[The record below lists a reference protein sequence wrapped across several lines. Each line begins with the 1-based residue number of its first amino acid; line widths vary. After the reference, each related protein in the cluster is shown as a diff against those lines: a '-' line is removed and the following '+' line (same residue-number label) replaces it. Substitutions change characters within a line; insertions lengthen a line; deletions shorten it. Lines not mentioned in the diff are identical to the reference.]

1 MDLDAS
7 SPSATFP
14 MHEAASRGNLALIKE
29 LIDQGEDVNAYNARG
44 ETALICAIN
53 KCHGG
58 APGVV
63 HALIRGGA
71 DANLPLL
78 SPEDAEPAIIAEAR
92 QNGVKEADHMWRYNG
107 SLLAAGP
114 TPLHLCAARGL
125 PACASE
131 LLSAG
136 AVPKALAPWP
146 QSAMAQAGRG
156 GGDLVTCAHVAA
168 AVGKAEFL
176 RWITGMV
183 PKICRWRSMDGWLAL
198 HTAVHA
204 GHIPTCKVLHSA
216 HMDSQALTVPE
227 RPPPPNSAAAAA
239 AAAASSGVTPW
250 SASGR
255 RRAPR
260 MLTLADVA
268 HLSGSA
274 AAEAWVRSLSSVDVR
289 AARSSAQTRAN
300 ETAARKGD
308 VDALRA
314 FAHSGRPWSHYQSKP
329 GVTLAHIAARAG
341 SADALQ
347 YLLVD
352 APEPLDAMAREP
364 GSGKQPLHLAAEN
377 LHEEAVSVLL
387 NTGLVD
393 VLARAADGR
402 TALDLLPPGGR
413 RAALCRALLRGA
425 VFLSGCRVAGLSGE
439 KSLPQVMVEDIAAAV
454 GPGHSWPGLGAG
466 AAGASGRG
474 ASADNLGGF
483 VTADGRSLLAG
494 SAADAAATAGA
505 GGDDSAEADADELA
519 WGGQGLGFSS
529 SAAYLDRAASRRAGS
544 KRHRRNRQGRRS
556 AADDALSVTD
566 LVQMRAVGATP
577 TPSIR
582 ANMAAAASSRRSQ
595 RPDHGH
601 GSSGTGDGDGDVS
614 GAGRGGS
621 RRRRRRGGR
630 RAGDDLARGRASGA
644 TPYSGGAAAGSAP
657 IGAVGDLGGIGSAVR
672 RPRLG
677 RAAAAPA
684 QRRRQQGP
692 DSGGWTSIGRG
703 PRGRHGGP
711 EAGADS
717 NPADSAAPLSS
728 ASTGRGGAAAAAAS
742 AKDGGSPLRV
752 FPPSHPAPVLRALS
766 DASSLSTSSPLGPL
780 SAVRQASAGS
790 FGSSAAYARSHQQRA
805 GARADEGSVAR
816 SAQAG
821 FGGAGPALGSSAT
834 SGSATASSAHGDHP
848 ENGGAGPAL
857 SVVDVWL
864 SELGL
869 ARYGPPLRALGFTT
883 LPSLSTLEEK
893 DMDAVEMHAAHRRTL
908 DRALPML
915 RGLGVVTALPIGP
928 RTSAPGSEGPGDEV
942 TSSKLDKEG
951 RGGPEPGQGLRSGA
965 TSDAG
970 TDDAGSDVGSTG
982 ASEAGLV
989 ATGPRLENASS
1000 TDSRYGRF
1008 TPGHRT
1014 AGELAPPPGPAAE
1027 AGAGAGA
1034 RQDATTAARG
1044 QKDPSYRRGLT
1055 PRHDTASAGDAAQP
1069 MKAITEF
1076 RRQTSE
1082 SAGGGG
1088 GRLWRLLKA
1097 QDLEFPE
1104 LPTLGE
1110 GSYSTVLRARWRGTD
1125 VAVKVLRIQSDA
1137 ESVAKSVMKSARS
1150 VSNPAGAGA
1159 GAAEAGGGA
1168 GSDQDLGDVS
1178 EAVLAE
1184 LRQEADMMAR
1194 VAHHEHIVRFV
1205 GVIERPFQA
1214 VVTEFMAR
1222 GSLERLLVSPGP
1234 GNLRHLFTLRDV
1246 TAMACGAAAGIL
1258 HLHEERVIH
1267 RDIAARNLLCDHSD
1281 RVRVCDFG
1289 FARLKQSSQS
1299 RGYTSATTGPIR
1311 WLAPEALMTSGKTFS
1326 EKSDVWSFGVTLT
1339 ELFTGQPPWKGV
1351 ETLQVAIQ
1359 VCSGARQA
1367 LPLAL
1372 PTRVHPA
1379 PDA

>member
-1 MDLDAS
+1 MSDPARSVFRGVMDLDAS

-494 SAADAAATAGA
+494 SAADAAAAAAGA

-566 LVQMRAVGATP
+566 LVQMRA
-577 TPSIR
+577 
-582 ANMAAAASSRRSQ
+582 
-595 RPDHGH
+595 
-601 GSSGTGDGDGDVS
+601 
-614 GAGRGGS
+614 
-621 RRRRRRGGR
+621 
-630 RAGDDLARGRASGA
+630 
-644 TPYSGGAAAGSAP
+644 
-657 IGAVGDLGGIGSAVR
+657 
-672 RPRLG
+672 
-677 RAAAAPA
+677 
-684 QRRRQQGP
+684 
-692 DSGGWTSIGRG
+692 
-703 PRGRHGGP
+703 
-711 EAGADS
+711 
-717 NPADSAAPLSS
+717 
-728 ASTGRGGAAAAAAS
+728 
-742 AKDGGSPLRV
+742 
-752 FPPSHPAPVLRALS
+752 
-766 DASSLSTSSPLGPL
+766 
-780 SAVRQASAGS
+780 ASAGS

-1069 MKAITEF
+1069 MKAITD
-1076 RRQTSE
+1076 SE

-1359 VCSGARQA
+1359 ADSS
-1367 LPLAL
+1367 L
-1372 PTRVHPA
+1372 
-1379 PDA
+1379 

>member
-1 MDLDAS
+1 MSDPARSVFRGVMDLDAS

-58 APGVV
+58 APG
-63 HALIRGGA
+63 
-71 DANLPLL
+71 
-78 SPEDAEPAIIAEAR
+78 
-92 QNGVKEADHMWRYNG
+92 
-107 SLLAAGP
+107 
-114 TPLHLCAARGL
+114 
-125 PACASE
+125 
-131 LLSAG
+131 
-136 AVPKALAPWP
+136 
-146 QSAMAQAGRG
+146 SAMAQAGRG

-494 SAADAAATAGA
+494 SAADAAAAAGAGA

-601 GSSGTGDGDGDVS
+601 GSSGTGDGDGD
-614 GAGRGGS
+614 
-621 RRRRRRGGR
+621 
-630 RAGDDLARGRASGA
+630 
-644 TPYSGGAAAGSAP
+644 
-657 IGAVGDLGGIGSAVR
+657 
-672 RPRLG
+672 
-677 RAAAAPA
+677 
-684 QRRRQQGP
+684 
-692 DSGGWTSIGRG
+692 
-703 PRGRHGGP
+703 
-711 EAGADS
+711 
-717 NPADSAAPLSS
+717 
-728 ASTGRGGAAAAAAS
+728 
-742 AKDGGSPLRV
+742 
-752 FPPSHPAPVLRALS
+752 
-766 DASSLSTSSPLGPL
+766 
-780 SAVRQASAGS
+780 ASAGS

-965 TSDAG
+965 TSDVG

-1359 VCSGARQA
+1359 ADSS
-1367 LPLAL
+1367 L
-1372 PTRVHPA
+1372 
-1379 PDA
+1379 